1 MIKKSILCI
10 SFVLLVF
17 VSSAFP
23 QFFKVYGWKT
33 RAQNEVELVLYNTV
47 VVESDLTSSFF
58 GKEVSKEGLWSHS
71 IEAEYGVT
79 DRLTVA
85 LYFDFED
92 PKGANVRHYR
102 TRAVVFRYRFGEKG
116 GFFMDPAIYVEYYIP
131 RKSYKDYEELEIK
144 LILERD
150 FGHFRLDLNPMVEKK
165 TSGSE
170 VNEGLEFNYAI
181 GFYYKKYRSV
191 QPGIEFHGK
200 MGEFSNFPTWD
211 QQRHYIFPTVD
222 LRFGPGFHWHLGA
235 GVGLTGKSDDL
246 LIKSIFSYS
255 F

>member
-1 MIKKSILCI
+1 MMKKSILCI

-92 PKGANVRHYR
+92 PKGGSFKHYR
-102 TRAVVFRYRFGEKG
+102 TRAVVFRYRFGDKG

-131 RKSYKDYEELEIK
+131 RKSYKDYEELEIR

-150 FGHFRLDLNPMVEKK
+150 FGHFRLNLNPMVEKK

-181 GFYYKKYRSV
+181 GFYYRKYV
-191 QPGIEFHGK
+191 IVHF
-200 MGEFSNFPTWD
+200 
-211 QQRHYIFPTVD
+211 
-222 LRFGPGFHWHLGA
+222 
-235 GVGLTGKSDDL
+235 
-246 LIKSIFSYS
+246 
-255 F
+255 